1 MGELES
7 VLATALRGVE
17 RDSNNNQVVRRRRD
31 DDDSEEMETVVPRP
45 RVDVTIG
52 GVKYKSLS
60 TKKTRRP
67 STSGFSIQFVRA
79 PDMNSTT
86 TSANLESYD
95 EDEEKNTMRSFR
107 ASDTIYLNVSHPHFT
122 RRLRRD
128 KSGRLQ
134 FDARLCAY
142 LATEVATQFH
152 TSKDSDQTLSKEQL
166 YHVLNDSVNDLEF
179 RLYKKINGL
188 KKRLRSNDRE
198 GIGNLLMSSSQ

>member
-7 VLATALRGVE
+7 VLAAALRGVE
-17 RDSNNNQVVRRRRD
+17 RDNNQVRRRRVD
-31 DDDSEEMETVVPRP
+31 DDEEETMEMIPRP
-45 RVDVTIG
+45 RKDVTVD

-60 TKKTRRP
+60 TKRTRRSS
-67 STSGFSIQFVRA
+67 STPGFAIQFVRA
-79 PDMNSTT
+79 TPDATSENLQSST
-86 TSANLESYD
+86 
-95 EDEEKNTMRSFR
+95 DEEEDSTMRSFR
-107 ASDTIYLNVSHPHFT
+107 ASDTIYVNVNHPHFT

-152 TSKDSDQTLSKEQL
+152 SSQDSDENASKEQL
-166 YHVLNDSVNDLEF
+166 YHVLNDSVNNLEY
-179 RLYKKINGL
+179 RLFKKMNGL

-198 GIGNLLMSSSQ
+198 GIGNLLMSSSS